1 MLVSQQAELLLS
13 SQWGT
18 RIKNQDVE
26 RTEMWENLEQR
37 PKLHDA
43 SGGLLFLQVYWKEVH
58 SMEEEHPL
66 DSVVQTLLAIGHV
79 PFLNNP
85 EF

>member
-58 SMEEEHPL
+58 SMEEEHHPWL
-66 DSVVQTLLAIGHV
+66 RGSDPISYWPC
-79 PFLNNP
+79 PFP
-85 EF
+85 Q